1 MGQTSLKNGVP
12 IVVSLA
18 LVFAWSAA
26 EREYFLHPSNR
37 TWEEA
42 RNHCQACF
50 KDLVT
55 LTPEN
60 VQTVSKLLT
69 SDCWVGLRKNSTSN
83 FNSYSISNATNNST
97 NNTIMDPRMP
107 WFRWANGD
115 PLIFQN
121 WYPGWPVFRSSLP
134 NRYYFVCPE
143 KASLETAAPETVTP
157 ETVAPGTGTPD
168 SGTPATAIQAT
179 GNVTGHLQE
188 TTFATATAASTPST
202 PSTPAR
208 CKITRWP
215 DEAHYVLLPDFPKPD
230 KNYIEDSCVA
240 MLSFGPWVERVCSE
254 LLSSICYEDRFFGE
268 LNVTRKTSNSSILTW
283 RSGPGNITHY
293 RVEVT
298 EGDNMLKR
306 NFTTEDLTFD
316 LNSLTPGTRYSIQV
330 FAVKCTRD
338 LNPQEDT
345 FYTTPNKVEDL
356 KFTNVSE
363 TSVFLNWT
371 KPAGNLD
378 FYLIKIKNGKQISSK
393 TEGKEVRDLIPGNFY
408 TFTVLSGVG
417 DNSTRSEESIVSRN
431 TKPGRVSDLRVS
443 RNTHHSLQLNWKSPV
458 GNVSFFRVVATIN
471 NKPPVPQNVTITE
484 VNVTG
489 LPIGSKITLS
499 VTALVNGNIEGD
511 SVTIDDYTAPGPIQ
525 DMNLSSTDVSLN
537 ASWKTEGDSS
547 SFVVELLLEG
557 KVDQKLKTHFSEITF
572 TGLKTAAE
580 YNVTVYA
587 FNGHLNGEP
596 LTRSIFTMPSPP
608 TKAKSTY
615 QDKSSITFEWDPPA
629 KVGRVTYAV
638 GIISSFWGHNVS
650 ERIENKTT
658 HTFTGLKSGTKYDFR
673 VQTVAD
679 KELST
684 AATVSH
690 CTDADKREISLS
702 MMCSSAEPL
711 LCDGKAT
718 RDSVFKQL
726 LKHFNEVLG
735 GNIFWTLE
743 ELEPK

>member
-83 FNSYSISNATNNST
+83 ATNNST
-97 NNTIMDPRMP
+97 MDPRMP

-121 WYPGWPVFRSSLP
+121 WYPGWPVFR
-134 NRYYFVCPE
+134 YYFVCPE
-143 KASLETAAPETVTP
+143 NASLETAAPET
-157 ETVAPGTGTPD
+157 GTPD
-168 SGTPATAIQAT
+168 SGTPAMAIQA
-179 GNVTGHLQE
+179 TGHLQE
-188 TTFATATAASTPST
+188 TTFATAA
-202 PSTPAR
+202 STPAR
-208 CKITRWP
+208 CKITQWP
-215 DEAHYVLLPDFPKPD
+215 EEAHYVLLPDFPKPD
-230 KNYIEDSCVA
+230 ENYIEDSCVA

-254 LLSSICYEDRFFGE
+254 MLSSICYEDRFFGE
-268 LNVTRKTSNSSILTW
+268 LNVTQKTSNSSILTW
-283 RSGPGNITHY
+283 RSGPGTITHY

-316 LNSLTPGTRYSIQV
+316 LNSLTPGTHYSIQV

-417 DNSTRSEESIVSRN
+417 DNSTWSEESIVSRN

-471 NKPPVPQNVTITE
+471 NKPPLLQNVTITE
-484 VNVTG
+484 VNITG

-499 VTALVNGNIEGD
+499 VTALVSGNIEGD
-511 SVTIDDYTAPGPIQ
+511 SVTIDNYTAPGPIQ
-525 DMNLSSTDVSLN
+525 DMTLISTDVSLN

-557 KVDQKLKTHFSEITF
+557 KVDQKLKTNFSEITF

-587 FNGHLNGEP
+587 FNGNLNGEP

-608 TKAKSTY
+608 TNAKSTY

-638 GIISSFWGHNVS
+638 GIISSFWGHAVS

-658 HTFTGLKSGTKYDFR
+658 HTFTGLKSGTKYDFH

-684 AATVSH
+684 AANVSH

-718 RDSVFKQL
+718 RDSVFEQL
-726 LKHFNEVLG
+726 RKHFNEVLG

-743 ELEPK
+743 KLEPK

>member
-1 MGQTSLKNGVP
+1 
-12 IVVSLA
+12 
-18 LVFAWSAA
+18 
-26 EREYFLHPSNR
+26 
-37 TWEEA
+37 
-42 RNHCQACF
+42 
-50 KDLVT
+50 
-55 LTPEN
+55 
-60 VQTVSKLLT
+60 
-69 SDCWVGLRKNSTSN
+69 
-83 FNSYSISNATNNST
+83 
-97 NNTIMDPRMP
+97 
-107 WFRWANGD
+107 
-115 PLIFQN
+115 
-121 WYPGWPVFRSSLP
+121 
-134 NRYYFVCPE
+134 
-143 KASLETAAPETVTP
+143 
-157 ETVAPGTGTPD
+157 
-168 SGTPATAIQAT
+168 
-179 GNVTGHLQE
+179 
-188 TTFATATAASTPST
+188 
-202 PSTPAR
+202 
-208 CKITRWP
+208 
-215 DEAHYVLLPDFPKPD
+215 
-230 KNYIEDSCVA
+230 

-417 DNSTRSEESIVSRN
+417 DNSTWSEESIVSRN
-431 TKPGRVSDLRVS
+431 TKPGRVSALRVS

-471 NKPPVPQNVTITE
+471 NKPPLPQNVTITE
-484 VNVTG
+484 VNITG

-525 DMNLSSTDVSLN
+525 YMNLASTDVSLN

-557 KVDQKLKTHFSEITF
+557 KVDQKLKTNVSEITF

-580 YNVTVYA
+580 YDVTVYA
-587 FNGHLNGEP
+587 FNERLNGEP

-608 TKAKSTY
+608 TNAKSTY

-638 GIISSFWGHNVS
+638 GIISSFWGHAVS

-658 HTFTGLKSGTKYDFR
+658 HTFTGLKSGTKYDFQ

-718 RDSVFKQL
+718 RDSVFEQL
-726 LKHFNEVLG
+726 RKHFNEGLLHVDKSTRSGSDRQHVRLMESLQQCQRECQEVNLMLHTVTQVRQQDDRRWIESSEFCLQLNSSLAVIRDPAEMEFIQGVMRRFPLFPFLWVGLTDAQQEGLWLWGDGGDVQPYMPVTVEWDAEDRDRADLRGAAVSLPPAVRLTDPGLG
-735 GNIFWTLE
+735 REAPDTHVNTFYIYIKYKTFE
-743 ELEPK
+743 